1 MRQGG
6 CFDIENKQTDLNTL
20 SQKASVPNFWDDVNK
35 AKEISQQ
42 ISNMQQEIDL
52 FQKWKKSS
60 EDLHLLIELGK
71 DENDLSFLN
80 DIKNDAGKLLQE
92 LKKWQFEYYLNGDY
106 DKFSAILTVS
116 AGTGGVDAQDWAE
129 MLFRMYSRY
138 AENNYY
144 SIELVDLLNGDEAG
158 IKSAVLMI
166 NGDYAYGYLSCEK
179 GVHRLVRI
187 SPFNANGKRQ
197 TSFALVEVIPTIDE
211 SIEVDINPSDLK
223 TDTFRSGGA
232 GGQNVNK
239 VETAVRIT
247 HIPTGIIVSC
257 QTQRSQHRNKMIA
270 MQILRSK
277 LYEHELQEQQKTL
290 ADIKGSYTEA
300 SWGNQIRS
308 YVFHPYSLVKD
319 HRTNVET
326 SDVQKVMDGNLDE
339 FITGYLSNKAG
350 KA

>member
-6 CFDIENKQTDLNTL
+6 YFDIESKQTVLLNL
-20 SQKASVPNFWDDVNK
+20 SKEASALDFWDDINK
-35 AKEISQQ
+35 AKEITQQ
-42 ISNMQQEIDL
+42 ISTIRQEVDL
-52 FQKWKKSS
+52 FQKWEKNT
-60 EDLHLLIELGK
+60 EDLHVLLELEQGEK
-71 DENDLSFLN
+71 DLN
-80 DIKNDAGKLLQE
+80 FITELKYDADKLLHE
-92 LKKWQFEYYLNGDY
+92 LKKWQFEYFLNGEY
-106 DKFSAILTVS
+106 DKGSAILTVS
-116 AGTGGVDAQDWAE
+116 AGTGGVDAQDWAQ
-129 MLFRMYSRY
+129 MLLRMYSRY
-138 AENNYY
+138 GEINDY
-144 SIELVDLLNGDEAG
+144 SVELVDLLNGEEAG

-211 SIEVDINPSDLK
+211 TIEIDINSSDLK
-223 TDTFRSGGA
+223 IDTFRSGGA

-239 VETAVRIT
+239 VETAIRIT

-257 QTQRSQHRNKMIA
+257 QNQRSQHRNKMIA

-277 LYEHELQEQQKTL
+277 LYEYELKEKQKAL
-290 ADIKGSYTEA
+290 ADIKGAHTEA

-319 HRTNVET
+319 HRTNMET
-326 SDVQKVMDGNLDE
+326 SEVTRVMDGDLEE
-339 FITGYLSNKAG
+339 FISACLRQKAS
-350 KA
+350 K